1 VPGTQEL
8 LKGGY
13 TMPSGEVALSA
24 REKMARGKEAI
35 AALKAFRTAKE
46 RGDEEAAALARTELQ
61 EKMPYFGYGYLR
73 SEEELIPNIPL
84 NFYAFR
90 AMVGL
95 GSYFILFFAVVLFLN
110 YKQQLERRRWLLWV
124 GVWSI
129 PLAYLA
135 SQAGWIVAE
144 VGRQPWAI
152 QDLLPVSAAV
162 SRLQTG
168 SVQLTFYLF
177 LILFT
182 LLLAA
187 EIRILL
193 KAIQKGAEGEIFSA
207 KV

>member
-1 VPGTQEL
+1 
-8 LKGGY
+8 
-13 TMPSGEVALSA
+13 
-24 REKMARGKEAI
+24 
-35 AALKAFRTAKE
+35 
-46 RGDEEAAALARTELQ
+46 
-61 EKMPYFGYGYLR
+61 
-73 SEEELIPNIPL
+73 
-84 NFYAFR
+84 
-90 AMVGL
+90 
-95 GSYFILFFAVVLFLN
+95 
-110 YKQQLERRRWLLWV
+110 V